1 MLSISEK
8 ILFLQILN
16 EEKMVVYNAYDQI
29 AELIAELNPAKVM
42 AMKANEELQNRFESL
57 VEKSKESSL
66 NLQEKD
72 ELDHYVVLERLIR
85 LAKIRS
91 HERKVA

>member
-1 MLSISEK
+1 
-8 ILFLQILN
+8 
-16 EEKMVVYNAYDQI
+16 MVVYNAFDQI
-29 AELIAELNPAKVM
+29 AELIAELNPVKVM
-42 AMKANEELQNRFESL
+42 ALKANEELQNRFENL

-66 NLQEKD
+66 TLQEKD

-91 HERKVA
+91 HERRVA

>member
-1 MLSISEK
+1 
-8 ILFLQILN
+8 
-16 EEKMVVYNAYDQI
+16 MVVYNAYDQI

-42 AMKANEELQNRFESL
+42 ALKANEELQNRFEDL
-57 VEKSKESSL
+57 VERSKESNL

-91 HERKVA
+91 HERRVA

>member
-1 MLSISEK
+1 ML
-8 ILFLQILN
+8 
-16 EEKMVVYNAYDQI
+16 VYNAYDQI

-42 AMKANEELQNRFESL
+42 ALKANKELQNRFENL
-57 VEKSKESSL
+57 VEKSKESNL

-91 HERKVA
+91 HERR

>member
-1 MLSISEK
+1 
-8 ILFLQILN
+8 
-16 EEKMVVYNAYDQI
+16 MVVYNAYDQI
-29 AELIAELNPAKVM
+29 AELLAELNPAKLM
-42 AMKANEELQNRFESL
+42 AIKANKELQNRFENL
-57 VEKSKESSL
+57 VEKSKKSSL

-91 HERKVA
+91 HERRIA

>member
-1 MLSISEK
+1 
-8 ILFLQILN
+8 
-16 EEKMVVYNAYDQI
+16 MVVYSAYDQI

-42 AMKANEELQNRFESL
+42 ALKANKELQNRFESL

-66 NLQEKD
+66 DFQEKD

-91 HERKVA
+91 HERRVA

>member
-1 MLSISEK
+1 
-8 ILFLQILN
+8 
-16 EEKMVVYNAYDQI
+16 MVVYNAYDQI

-42 AMKANEELQNRFESL
+42 ALKANEELQNRFENL

-91 HERKVA
+91 NERRVA